1 MASSYSTDLKLELM
15 VTGEN
20 SGTWGDITNT
30 NLVILQQA
38 IAGYQAVS
46 IAGGA
51 GTTTLTMDNAALS
64 NARNIVIE
72 FTGAITGN
80 RTVTIPDGIEKY
92 YVLKNSTTGAFTV
105 TFKYATTGTGI
116 TLTQGYLT
124 ICYADGTD
132 IRTVD
137 LTTLQGTIA
146 TAQIASGAVTTAKIS
161 NNAIT
166 TALLDT
172 AAVTSVKVASNAI
185 TTAAL
190 DTAAVTSVKIAPAA
204 VGPTQLANTA
214 VTAGSYTAASIT
226 VDAQG
231 RLTAAS
237 SGTGGSAGGFV
248 PTQYTVGP
256 ATGTFTAQPTA
267 NRLNVWMMGGGG
279 GGGAP
284 RSANSQAGGP
294 GGTGGW
300 GYYNVPITQPY
311 SQPYTV
317 GAAGSGGGGNGGATN
332 LGGPT
337 GKTVN
342 GGSTGGPGNPT
353 SSGNVGAAGN
363 APGASLSNFP
373 RTWMLGGLAN
383 DANIVGYSSF
393 NIAGGGGPGGD
404 GQGAAP
410 SQPGYAGTLVIFENI
425 GT

>member
-1 MASSYSTDLKLELM
+1 MASSYSTDLKLELQ

-20 SGTWGDITNT
+20 AGTWGDITNT
-30 NLVILQQA
+30 NLVLLQQA
-38 IAGYQAVS
+38 IAGYQGVS

-51 GTTTLTMDNAALS
+51 GTTALTMDNAALS
-64 NARNIVIE
+64 NARNMVIE

-116 TLTQGYLT
+116 TLTQNYLT

-137 LTTLQGTIA
+137 LTTLQGTIG

-190 DTAAVTSVKIAPAA
+190 DTAAVTSVKIAAAA
-204 VGPTQLANTA
+204 VGPTQLANTS

-237 SGTGGSAGGFV
+237 SGSAGAGMGIPVLSAF
-248 PTQYTVGP
+248 GP
-256 ATGTFTAQPTA
+256 ASGTYTA
-267 NRLNVWMMGGGG
+267 NPAANRIGAYIVGG
-279 GGGAP
+279 GGGA
-284 RSANSQAGGP
+284 SQGG
-294 GGTGGW
+294 GSNYSGWGGW
-300 GYYNVPITQPY
+300 GFWNKPITQPFSAPY
-311 SQPYTV
+311 SV
-317 GAAGSGGGGNGGATN
+317 GTRGNAGPNTAPSGNPSFITNVGTANGG
-332 LGGPT
+332 
-337 GKTVN
+337 TV
-342 GGSTGGPGNPT
+342 SSPGT
-353 SSGNVGAAGN
+353 
-363 APGASLSNFP
+363 APGASYTVPFNTTSGDTANLSDGLRAQVVGIGFRNSPANYQAWGSGNLNGSFC
-373 RTWMLGGLAN
+373 GGAQ
-383 DANIVGYSSF
+383 GM
-393 NIAGGGGPGGD
+393 PGVI
-404 GQGAAP
+404 
-410 SQPGYAGTLVIFENI
+410 LIFENT

>member
-20 SGTWGDITNT
+20 AGTWGDITNT
-30 NLVILQQA
+30 NLVLLQQA
-38 IAGYQAVS
+38 VAGYQGVS

-51 GTTTLTMDNAALS
+51 GTTALTMDNAAIS
-64 NARNIVIE
+64 NARNMVIE
-72 FTGAITGN
+72 FTGTITGN

-116 TLTQGYLT
+116 TLTQNYLT

-190 DTAAVTSVKIAPAA
+190 DTAAVTSVKIASAA

-231 RLTAAS
+231 RITSAS
-237 SGTGGSAGGFV
+237 SGSAGAGMGI
-248 PTQYTVGP
+248 PTRYTEGP
-256 ATGTFTAQPTA
+256 ASGTHTAAPTA
-267 NRLNVWMMGGGG
+267 NRLGVYMYAGGGAGAPGQNNKSGGAGGAGGFGFYNKPITQPFAQPYSVGGGGNTGAGGATNFTNVGTVNGGGVGPGPGNNPGTAGTAPGASFTYPTRDFVVGGSYGTGGSGGTYNMMCNPNNNPGGGG
-279 GGGAP
+279 G
-284 RSANSQAGGP
+284 
-294 GGTGGW
+294 TG
-300 GYYNVPITQPY
+300 V
-311 SQPYTV
+311 
-317 GAAGSGGGGNGGATN
+317 
-332 LGGPT
+332 
-337 GKTVN
+337 
-342 GGSTGGPGNPT
+342 
-353 SSGNVGAAGN
+353 
-363 APGASLSNFP
+363 
-373 RTWMLGGLAN
+373 
-383 DANIVGYSSF
+383 
-393 NIAGGGGPGGD
+393 
-404 GQGAAP
+404 
-410 SQPGYAGTLVIFENI
+410 LVIFENT